1 MKRVSNSMLIFVTIL
16 AFVAVTSLSGCSTA
30 GALTGL
36 IGSKPEISAQ
46 AGAENTKQTV
56 GLNNKVD
63 QSSEVETTIRDSK
76 VGKVDSSNGKKTSAS
91 SITAETIKADKIEIR
106 NSDGEA
112 FGIAAGFF
120 VAGLIAGSSA
130 VAYLATRRRNNK
142 GA

>member
-1 MKRVSNSMLIFVTIL
+1 MKRVSNSMLIFVTLI
-16 AFVAVTSLSGCSTA
+16 AFVMVTSLSGCSTA

-76 VGKVDSSNGKKTSAS
+76 VGTVDSSNGKKTSAS

-106 NSDGEA
+106 NSDGGSWGIVA
-112 FGIAAGFF
+112 LACFLALLVGVGIGRRFG
-120 VAGLIAGSSA
+120 V
-130 VAYLATRRRNNK
+130 NNK